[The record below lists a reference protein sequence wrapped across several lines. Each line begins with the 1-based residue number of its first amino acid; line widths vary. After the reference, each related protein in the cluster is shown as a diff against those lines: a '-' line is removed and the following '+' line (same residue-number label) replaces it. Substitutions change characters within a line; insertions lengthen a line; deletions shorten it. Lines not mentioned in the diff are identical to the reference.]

1 MTVYLL
7 PLKVISTQ
15 ALLLLFVIAIESV
28 VLRRRL
34 KFSPRKS
41 VEYAMSLN
49 LLSLVLGW
57 FAFFAG
63 LALLA
68 NSDSVEAVETDLINL
83 LFLNGQLPNTFLWI
97 VIAGFITFFLTVFI
111 EILGFV
117 QLQQLRGEREEIELR
132 YGRRKPKFPMGYR
145 REPRAGQ
152 PEAKPAYAI
161 LIANATSYSLML
173 IVLITL
179 QIIDPLREGPLR
191 LIAPDW

>member
-34 KFSPRKS
+34 KFTPRKS

-57 FAFFAG
+57 LAFFAG
-63 LALLA
+63 LALLG
-68 NSDSVEAVETDLINL
+68 NSNSVEAVETDLINL

-111 EILGFV
+111 EISGFV
-117 QLQQLRGEREEIELR
+117 QLEQLRGERKEIALR

-145 REPRAGQ
+145 REPSTGQ

-173 IVLITL
+173 IVLIML